1 MDAAEI
7 RAADALNVIGERL
20 SEVFRIHEQANAE
33 TVRGAIAV
41 AAAIARKLF
50 PDLDRRNQLGEVE
63 AIVRTSM
70 DRTMAVPRIVVHV
83 NDSLTDDLSARIAVL
98 RSETDF
104 AGELVVAGDPNLQ
117 DGDCR
122 IEWKDG
128 GAERDTNALWQEIDE
143 IIKNNLGADEPQR
156 REATHTPAPED
167 PVFADAPAPDEGS
180 SESGAEIATDAGVR
194 DDAVDA
200 FAQASP
206 VEPAPQAPEPAQD
219 DQDSAGD
226 ASEPA
231 AEGDQDSAEDASEP
245 AAEGDQDSAGDAVE
259 PAAEGDQD
267 SAEDASEPAAAD
279 REHGND
285 GDDHG

>member
-50 PDLDRRNQLGEVE
+50 PDLDRRNRLGEVE

-70 DRTMAVPRIVVHV
+70 ERTMAVPRIVVHV

-98 RSETDF
+98 RSETGF

-180 SESGAEIATDAGVR
+180 SESGVEIATDAGVR

-219 DQDSAGD
+219 DQ
-226 ASEPA
+226 E
-231 AEGDQDSAEDASEP
+231 SAEDAP
-245 AAEGDQDSAGDAVE
+245 
-259 PAAEGDQD
+259 
-267 SAEDASEPAAAD
+267 EPAAAD
-279 REHGND
+279 RERGND